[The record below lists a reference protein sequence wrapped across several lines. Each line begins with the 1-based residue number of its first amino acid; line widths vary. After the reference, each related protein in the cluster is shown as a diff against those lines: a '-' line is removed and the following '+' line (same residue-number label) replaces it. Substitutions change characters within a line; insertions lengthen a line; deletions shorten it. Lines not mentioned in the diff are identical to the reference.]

1 MTGNDWVR
9 LSVNL
14 ALDVANVLRQMA
26 REKRISATEAM
37 RRAIA
42 VWNFIET
49 EREKGNQI
57 VIVERVWW
65 GERIREVE
73 FDD

>member
-1 MTGNDWVR
+1 MTTSDWVR
-9 LSVNL
+9 FNVNL
-14 ALDVANVLRQMA
+14 ALDVANVLRERA
-26 REKRISATEAM
+26 REKRINATEAI

-49 EREKGNQI
+49 ERERGNQI

-65 GERIREVE
+65 GERIREIE
-73 FDD
+73 FHD